1 MKKSFIILLSLSWLA
16 LKDQLVF
23 AQKINISQL
32 TSERKTL
39 PNGWSLTPFGKDI
52 PLQDLP
58 LNLVVSPSKK
68 YMAVTNNGQSTQ
80 SVMLIDVKKEKIL
93 DDKKIEKAFLGLA
106 FSPDEKHLYASGG
119 NDNKIII
126 YAIKNNKLVVE
137 GEIVLDK
144 PWPVKVSPAG
154 ICATKDLVYVVSK
167 DNNSLYVL
175 DIKSKAVKKKIQLN
189 AEPYTCILS
198 PDQSKLYISMW
209 GGASVQIVNL
219 KNVELAETVKTEKNP
234 NDMVLTKDGKFLF
247 VANGNSNSVS
257 VINTELKEKVEDLDC
272 SLYPNSPVGSTP
284 NAVALNKTEDKLL
297 IANAD
302 NNCLVVFDVRQKGKS
317 QSLGFIPTGWY
328 PTSIKIV
335 DNKVFVLNGK
345 GLTSKPNPKG
355 PNPLSS
361 RSPLFKG
368 GNPTSV
374 RGSEYIGGLFKGSI
388 SIFNFPKENLLSDL
402 TKLVYQNTPYSTTKK
417 ENTEGEIG
425 NPIPKRV
432 GDPSPIKYVFYVIKE
447 NRTYDQVL
455 GDVKAGNGDSTLC
468 LFPEKITPNQHALVK
483 EFVLLDNFYVD
494 AEVSADGHNWSTAAY
509 ANDYVEKTWV
519 SSYGGRGG
527 TYDYEGQKS
536 IAYPKDGFIWDFAH
550 RAGVSFRSYG
560 EFVENRL
567 KMPNLSKNYSPTF
580 STYNLSIK
588 DITRV
593 DQWKADF
600 DSLKAIDQIP
610 KLNIVRLGNDHTA
623 GSRVG
628 FPTTEAMVADNDLAV
643 GRLIEHISSSGIWEQ
658 SAVFILE
665 DDAQNGSDHVDA
677 HRSTAYVAGGYV
689 KRGFVDHTMYSTSSM
704 LRTIELILG
713 IPPMSQ
719 YDASATP
726 MWKCFDKVPNN
737 QQFISKKN
745 NIDLDEP
752 NVKDANS
759 EKSGM
764 IDISQPDLIN
774 DIEFGRI
781 VWESVKGIGVPM
793 PTPRRGAFL
802 KIIDKD

>member
-1 MKKSFIILLSLSWLA
+1 MKNSIVFLLVLSLLFLQDKPLFS
-16 LKDQLVF
+16 
-23 AQKINISQL
+23 QKINIDQL
-32 TSERKTL
+32 VKSRTTL
-39 PNGWSLTPFGKDI
+39 PNGWSLTPFGKS
-52 PLQDLP
+52 LAMQDLP
-58 LNLVVSPSKK
+58 LNLVLSASKK

-80 SVMLIDVKKEKIL
+80 SITLIDVKKQQIL
-93 DDKKIEKAFLGLA
+93 DDKTIEKAFVGLA
-106 FSPDEKHLYASGG
+106 FSPDEKYLYASGG
-119 NDNKIII
+119 NDNKVII
-126 YAIKNNKLVVE
+126 YGIVNNKLKEE

-144 PWPVKVSPAG
+144 PWPVKVSPG
-154 ICATKDLVYVVSK
+154 GLCATKDLIYVVSK
-167 DNNSLYVL
+167 YNNSLYVL
-175 DIKSKAVKKKIQLN
+175 DIATKAIKKQIQLT

-198 PDQSKLYISMW
+198 PDLSKLYISMW
-209 GGASVQIVNL
+209 GGASVQIVDLL
-219 KNVELAETVKTEKNP
+219 KLELLKSVQTEKNP

-247 VANGNSNSVS
+247 VSNGNSNSVS
-257 VINTELKEKVEDLDC
+257 VINTETQQKIEDLDC
-272 SLYPNSPVGSTP
+272 SLFPNSPVGSTP
-284 NAVALNKTEDKLL
+284 NAVALNNAEDKLL

-302 NNCLVVFDVRQKGKS
+302 NNCIVVFDVKQKGKS

-328 PTSIKIV
+328 PTSIKLV
-335 DNKVFVLNGK
+335 GNKVFVLNGK
-345 GLTSKPNPKG
+345 GFTSKPNPAG
-355 PNPLSS
+355 PNPVSS

-368 GNPTSV
+368 GNPAAV
-374 RGSEYIGGLFKGSI
+374 KGSEYIGGLFKGSL
-388 SIFNFPKENLLSDL
+388 SIFNFPKEKTLAEL
-402 TKLVYQNTPYSTTKK
+402 TKLVYQNTPYTTSKK
-417 ENTEGEIG
+417 EIADGETG
-425 NPIPKRV
+425 NPIPKKV

-455 GDVKAGNGDSTLC
+455 GDVKAGNGDSSIC

-536 IAYPKDGFIWDFAH
+536 IAYPKDGFLWDFAH

-560 EFVENRL
+560 EFVENRMKL
-567 KMPNLSKNYSPTF
+567 PNLKNNYSPGF
-580 STYNLSIK
+580 ASYNLAIK

-593 DQWKADF
+593 DQWKTDF
-600 DSLKAIDQIP
+600 DSLKAIDKIP

-623 GSRVG
+623 GSRMG

-643 GRLIEHISSSGIWEQ
+643 GRLIEHLSNSGIWEQ
-658 SAVFILE
+658 SAIFILE

-689 KRGFVDHTMYSTSSM
+689 KRGYVDHTMYSTSSM
-704 LRTIELILG
+704 LRTMGLILG
-713 IPPMSQ
+713 MPPMSQ
-719 YDASATP
+719 YDAAATP
-726 MWKCFDKVPNN
+726 MWRCFDKMPNN
-737 QQFISKKN
+737 ERFISKKN

-774 DIEFGRI
+774 DTEFSKI
-781 VWESVKGIGVPM
+781 VWESVKGVGVPM

-802 KIIDKD
+802 RIIDKD